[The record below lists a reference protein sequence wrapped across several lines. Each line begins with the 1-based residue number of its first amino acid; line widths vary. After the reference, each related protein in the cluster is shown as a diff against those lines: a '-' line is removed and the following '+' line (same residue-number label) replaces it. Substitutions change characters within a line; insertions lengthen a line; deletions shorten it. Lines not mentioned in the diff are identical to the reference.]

1 MDKTESELRE
11 MLADRRLV
19 RWPTEAQWKD
29 IWLAANAK
37 GYTGTVSDA
46 VASVAP
52 ELLDPDWKGVMRADP
67 EQGKM
72 MWSEIRHR
80 RSVSPFRK
88 GRLQTVAIPETPD
101 DLQQQVDELVGQQ
114 WVVVS
119 DEPGG
124 VLLRA
129 PKKMKKHDVIG
140 LAVGLV
146 SLGIGLKTVYGY
158 FLGLILIGGVLVD
171 YFLFTT
177 PETKFLPR
185 QVEPEPEP

>member
-19 RWPTEAQWKD
+19 RWPTEPQWKD

-52 ELLDPDWKGVMRADP
+52 ELLDPDWKGVMQAEP
-67 EQGKM
+67 EQAKM

-88 GRLQTVAIPETPD
+88 GKPPTVVVPETPD
-101 DLQQQVDELVGQQ
+101 ELQQQVDDLVSQQ
-114 WVVVS
+114 WVVVA
-119 DEPGG
+119 DETGG
-124 VLLRA
+124 VRLRA
-129 PKKMKKHDVIG
+129 PKKMKKQDVVG
-140 LAVGLV
+140 LAVGVV
-146 SLGIGLKTVYGY
+146 SLGVGLKTMYGI
-158 FLGLILIGGVLVD
+158 FLGLFLIGAVLVD
-171 YFLFTT
+171 YFVFTKA
-177 PETKFLPR
+177 ETKFVPR
-185 QVEPEPEP
+185 QTAEKPDA

>member
-19 RWPTEAQWKD
+19 RWPTEPQWKE

-52 ELLDPDWKGVMRADP
+52 ELLDPDWKGVMQADP

-88 GRLQTVAIPETPD
+88 GKPQTVVVPETPD
-101 DLQQQVDELVGQQ
+101 ALLQQVEDLVSQQ

-119 DEPGG
+119 DGPSG
-124 VLLRA
+124 VQLQA
-129 PKKMKKHDVIG
+129 PKKMKTHDIVG
-140 LAVGLV
+140 LGIGLV
-146 SLGIGLKTVYGY
+146 SLGVGLKTIYGY
-158 FLGLILIGGVLVD
+158 FLGIGLIGAVLID
-171 YFLFTT
+171 YFLFTKA
-177 PETKFLPR
+177 ETKFLPR
-185 QVEPEPEP
+185 QTEPKPDV

>member
-19 RWPTEAQWKD
+19 RWPTEPQWKD

-52 ELLDPDWKGVMRADP
+52 DLLDPDWKGVMQADP

-88 GRLQTVAIPETPD
+88 GKPQTVVVPETPD
-101 DLQQQVDELVGQQ
+101 LLQQQVEDLVSQQ

-119 DEPGG
+119 DGPSG
-124 VLLRA
+124 VQLRA
-129 PKKMKKHDVIG
+129 PKKMKTHDIVG
-140 LAVGLV
+140 LGAGLV
-146 SLGIGLKTVYGY
+146 SLGVGLKTVYGY
-158 FLGLILIGGVLVD
+158 CLGVVLIGAVLID
-171 YFLFTT
+171 YFLFTKA
-177 PETKFLPR
+177 ETKFLPR
-185 QVEPEPEP
+185 QTEPKPEA